1 MPVRDGL
8 YDMLNYAAQVED
20 IRKMHEEKNDLTE
33 AEKLSGFSKNDKL
46 IPVIT
51 LCICFDKKKW
61 DAPRSLYDMFV
72 EMDPRLAEYINDYK
86 LNLITPDEIEDFS
99 KFASELGAVM
109 ESIKVSDDKEMVHD
123 IIKTRKNGKISDSTA
138 DMIRTFAGTNLVE
151 KKKTGGNIMISTGM
165 QELMDDIR
173 TEGLTEGETKGI
185 TKGEDLFASLI
196 KAIGPERKD
205 FNKALN
211 ATPAQRK
218 RLYKKY
224 GITDSSTTME
234 QN

>member
-1 MPVRDGL
+1 
-8 YDMLNYAAQVED
+8 
-20 IRKMHEEKNDLTE
+20 
-33 AEKLSGFSKNDKL
+33 
-46 IPVIT
+46 
-51 LCICFDKKKW
+51 
-61 DAPRSLYDMFV
+61 MFG
-72 EMDPRLAEYINDYK
+72 EIDPRLADYINDYK

-109 ESIKVSDDKEMVHD
+109 ESIKVSDDKEKVHD
-123 IIKTRKNGKISDSTA
+123 IIKTRKNGIISDRTA

-165 QELMDDIR
+165 KELMDDIR
-173 TEGLTEGETKGI
+173 TEGKAEGLTEGETKGI

-196 KAIGPERKD
+196 KAIGPDGKD

-224 GITDSSTTME
+224 GITTPGTTT